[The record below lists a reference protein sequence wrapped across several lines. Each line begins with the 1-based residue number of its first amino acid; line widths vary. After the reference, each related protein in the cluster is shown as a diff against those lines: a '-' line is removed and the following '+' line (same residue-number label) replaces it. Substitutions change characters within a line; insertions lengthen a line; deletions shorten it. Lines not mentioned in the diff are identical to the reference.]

1 MKHDFN
7 YWQEHGFYDSFE
19 KYIGQETA
27 EVPFDGE
34 LRDAW
39 IKEMIEEQ
47 KSKKRAR
54 AGELKREASAT
65 AQPAK
70 SCRELLQSMPLGFN
84 PGAAGEL
91 RAVFQFEIHGDENF
105 ISYLEIALGRCT
117 YHDGPANKPNLIIK
131 SPADV
136 WLKISRGELSGQK
149 AFMEGR
155 YKVEGDMNLLLK
167 LSSLF
172 SA

>member
-1 MKHDFN
+1 
-7 YWQEHGFYDSFE
+7 
-19 KYIGQETA
+19 
-27 EVPFDGE
+27 
-34 LRDAW
+34 
-39 IKEMIEEQ
+39 
-47 KSKKRAR
+47 
-54 AGELKREASAT
+54 
-65 AQPAK
+65 
-70 SCRELLQSMPLGFN
+70 
-84 PGAAGEL
+84 L

-105 ISYLEIALGRCT
+105 ISYLEITDGRCT
-117 YHDGPANKPNLIIK
+117 YHEGPADKPNLVIK
-131 SPADV
+131 TPAEV